1 MMIKRKLV
9 FGMTALAGIALST
22 GVAFAATTAM
32 GHQTT
37 GSPSHG
43 AVNVADVNAK
53 PGSAVYLEA
62 DLNGRA
68 EMMRSNHNKMGD
80 PNGTAMVILRITQN
94 QIMYEVKWQ
103 GMPAPS
109 AVRLQQGM
117 AGSAGPVAMTMMSN
131 VMSSTINTVVGVI
144 NLHNPRMMTSM
155 ASRPFGFYAN
165 ITTVAFPGGAVRG
178 QFRQIGPVDFNAAL
192 HVGTL
197 TSVDSADQEVP
208 MAMSNA
214 NATVFLAANTT
225 SVNYAAIW
233 SGVTSPTALNIN
245 KGAIGA
251 TGDLLVRLFRVPNGL
266 NPTIIAVAGTV
277 TNVPMNTLMAI
288 KANPAAFHTNL
299 LTRRAPMGA
308 ARGQLFL
315 PGGMMQTM
323 PPTTTTTMPTTSR
336 PTTTMMQPTSTMP
349 MQPTMSSPMTTT
361 QNMAPTTGPVT
372 HW

>member
-1 MMIKRKLV
+1 MIKRKLI

-43 AVNVADVNAK
+43 AVNLADVNAN
-53 PGSAVYLEA
+53 PGSAIYLQA

-68 EMMRSNHNKMGD
+68 EMTRSNHNKMGD
-80 PNGTAMVILRITQN
+80 PKATATVILRISQN

-103 GMPAPS
+103 GMTAPS

-131 VMSSTINTVVGVI
+131 VMSSSINTVVGVV

-155 ASRPFGFYAN
+155 TTKPSGFFVN
-165 ITTVAFPGGAVRG
+165 ITTVAFPQGAVRG
-178 QFRQIGPVDFNAAL
+178 QFRRVNPVDFNAAL
-192 HVGTL
+192 HVGNL
-197 TSVDSADQEVP
+197 ASVDSADQEVP

-214 NATVFLAANTT
+214 QATVFLNANNTT
-225 SVNYAAIW
+225 VNYAAIW
-233 SGVTSPTALNIN
+233 TGVTSPTALNIN
-245 KGAIGA
+245 KGAIGMA
-251 TGDLLVRLFRVPNGL
+251 GDLLVRLFRVPDGL

-277 TNVPMNTLMAI
+277 NNVPMNTLMAI

-299 LTRRAPMGA
+299 VTRKAPMGA
-308 ARGQLFL
+308 VRGQLFL
-315 PGGMMQTM
+315 AGGMMQTM

-336 PTTTMMQPTSTMP
+336 PTTTSMMPTTSMP
-349 MQPTMSSPMTTT
+349 MQPTMSNPMTTT
-361 QNMAPTTGPVT
+361 PNMPPTTGAVT